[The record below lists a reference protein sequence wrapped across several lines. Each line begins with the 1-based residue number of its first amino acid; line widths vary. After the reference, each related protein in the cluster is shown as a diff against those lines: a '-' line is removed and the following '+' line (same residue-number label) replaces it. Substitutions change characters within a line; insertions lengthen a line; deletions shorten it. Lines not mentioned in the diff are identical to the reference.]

1 MTNEGKIV
9 DPGWNEADDG
19 APRAPL
25 FWVMPCVRLVHC
37 GAMIALAAS
46 ACAPA
51 PVDWAAEHVVVP
63 GGDSAL
69 VLQPDGRLTPDT
81 MVARRASM
89 SMPASEVCPG
99 SLRHASA
106 RGTQYAVWW
115 APRPDSTARLMA
127 SRSTDGG
134 RVWSAPVPVDT
145 TDAGMTGCR
154 REPPAIAA
162 DSASGYVHV
171 TYALQAREGPG
182 IFFSHSM
189 DGGASFHSPV
199 PILYGERL
207 GRTSVAADGD
217 LVVVGFEDPNSTIP
231 RIGMA
236 ISHTM
241 GHIFEDR
248 IVPVSEEHGSASAPL
263 AAVRGRRV
271 AVAWEQRASESA
283 RAVMAVRAGLLR

>member
-1 MTNEGKIV
+1 ML
-9 DPGWNEADDG
+9 
-19 APRAPL
+19 RAALFCVMLSVPL
-25 FWVMPCVRLVHC
+25 GCRHAL
-37 GAMIALAAS
+37 IALALS

-51 PVDWAAEHVVVP
+51 PVEWAAERTVMA
-63 GGDSAL
+63 GDDSAL

-81 MVARRASM
+81 MAALRGR
-89 SMPASEVCPG
+89 MPMPSGPACPG
-99 SLRHASA
+99 SLRVASV
-106 RGTQYAVWW
+106 RGTQHAVWW

-127 SRSTDGG
+127 ARSADGG
-134 RVWSAPVPVDT
+134 RVWSTPVPVDT
-145 TDAGMTGCR
+145 TDVGVTGCR

-182 IFFSHSM
+182 LFFSHSM
-189 DGGASFHSPV
+189 DGGASFHAPV

-207 GRTSVAADGD
+207 GRTSVSADGD
-217 LVVVGFEDPNSTIP
+217 LVVVGFEDPNSTTP

-248 IVPVSEEHGSASAPL
+248 IVPVSDDQGIASNPL
-263 AAVRGRRV
+263 TAVRGRRV
-271 AVAWEQRASESA
+271 AVAWEQRGNENAPA
-283 RAVMAVRAGLLR
+283 AMAVRAGLLR